1 MDTVIYMKN
10 KNICKFISE
19 PSFEKLETHNFIYE
33 TDTSAMSKES
43 KLSTHRAF
51 LIKSGCGSLIID
63 GKEIKFEPG
72 CLIIAFKNEE
82 YKVSAGDNCEYMYI
96 SFGGSR
102 SDTLFHRFGIC
113 KSNRFFKSFD
123 GLIPLW
129 HDSVS
134 RASGKNIDLA
144 SESILLY
151 TFSRLDSEKDEKN
164 SLVKQIIEITEE
176 CFSSPEHSITS
187 IAKELN
193 YNPKYLSHIFK
204 KQMVVS
210 YSEYLRNYR
219 INYAVSLLN
228 HGIDSVKNI
237 AFLSGFSDPLYFSNV
252 FKKVMGI
259 SPKDYKSRNNN

>member
-33 TDTSAMSKES
+33 TDVSAMSKES

-51 LIKSGCGSLIID
+51 LIKSGCGSLIIN
-63 GKEIKFEPG
+63 GTEIKFEPG

-164 SLVKQIIEITEE
+164 SLVKQYAKLFELDGIELKFEPAAILEIARLAKERKTGARGLRAIIEGVMLDYMYTLPSDKSVTKITVTAD
-176 CFSSPEHSITS
+176 CVKGLKKAKITR
-187 IAKELN
+187 
-193 YNPKYLSHIFK
+193 K
-204 KQMVVS
+204 K
-210 YSEYLRNYR
+210 
-219 INYAVSLLN
+219 
-228 HGIDSVKNI
+228 
-237 AFLSGFSDPLYFSNV
+237 
-252 FKKVMGI
+252 
-259 SPKDYKSRNNN
+259 